1 MFMIFS
7 LFKSFECVLLRRI
20 PLRIIGVFIII
31 YILYNAKNYKAVSY
45 LIINQYSKNYYPI
58 ITYLVFIFYIILNAN
73 LVGLIPIRFSITSL
87 GVLTLGRR
95 FVFWLVRLCYIFLVS
110 FKSNLAH
117 FLPVRSPIGLSV
129 ILVWIEIAS
138 LGIRPL
144 ALGIRLI
151 ANITAGHLLLHL
163 FSLRSIGSLRLVI
176 GVLFFFI
183 VLLELRVAVIQAYVF
198 SLLLSL
204 YINERLE

>member
-1 MFMIFS
+1 MIFS

-117 FLPVRSPIGLSV
+117 FLPIRSPIGLSV

>member
-1 MFMIFS
+1 
-7 LFKSFECVLLRRI
+7 
-20 PLRIIGVFIII
+20 
-31 YILYNAKNYKAVSY
+31 
-45 LIINQYSKNYYPI
+45 
-58 ITYLVFIFYIILNAN
+58 
-73 LVGLIPIRFSITSL
+73 
-87 GVLTLGRR
+87 
-95 FVFWLVRLCYIFLVS
+95 
-110 FKSNLAH
+110 
-117 FLPVRSPIGLSV
+117 
-129 ILVWIEIAS
+129 LVWIEIAS

-163 FSLRSIGSLRLVI
+163 FSLRSIGRLGLLI
-176 GVLFFFI
+176 GALFFFI

>member
-1 MFMIFS
+1 MIFS

>member
-1 MFMIFS
+1 MMFS
-7 LFKSFECVLLRRI
+7 LFKSFESVLLRRI
-20 PLRIIGVFIII
+20 PLRIIRVFIII
-31 YILYNAKNYKAVSY
+31 YLLYNAKNYKRVSY

-58 ITYLVFIFYIILNAN
+58 IIYLVFIFYIILNAN
-73 LVGLIPIRFSITSL
+73 LVRLIPIRFSMTSL

-95 FVFWLVRLCYIFLVS
+95 FVFWLVRLFYIFLVS
-110 FKSNLAH
+110 FKNNIAH
-117 FLPVRSPIGLSV
+117 FLPVRSPIRLSI

-163 FSLRSIGSLRLVI
+163 FSLRSIGRLGLLI
-176 GVLFFFI
+176 GALFFFI